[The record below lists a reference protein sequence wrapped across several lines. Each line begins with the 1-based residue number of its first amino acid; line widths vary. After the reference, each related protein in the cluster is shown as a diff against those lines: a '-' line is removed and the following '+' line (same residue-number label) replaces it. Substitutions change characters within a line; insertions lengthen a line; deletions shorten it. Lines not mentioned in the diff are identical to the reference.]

1 MKENDAFL
9 RAQINA
15 LIRDEI
21 QDTVNEYIEDK
32 EQNPDSV
39 EDKEAGLGFAV
50 DTMEEKYVKEHE
62 ESQKELKVNIPNDE
76 VDKLIKEYKK
86 IKKRQ
91 KKSNLHQV
99 KKMGLL
105 DKHGKPL

>member
-1 MKENDAFL
+1 MDDDLIK
-9 RAQINA
+9 AQINS

-21 QDTVNEYIEDK
+21 QEGINEWIDEK
-32 EQNPDSV
+32 EKSD
-39 EDKEAGLGFAV
+39 ETGLGFA
-50 DTMEEKYVKEHE
+50 
-62 ESQKELKVNIPNDE
+62 QKTVSEDGDELKVNIPQSE
-76 VDKLIKEYKK
+76 VDKLLKEYKK

-99 KKMGLL
+99 KKMGLV